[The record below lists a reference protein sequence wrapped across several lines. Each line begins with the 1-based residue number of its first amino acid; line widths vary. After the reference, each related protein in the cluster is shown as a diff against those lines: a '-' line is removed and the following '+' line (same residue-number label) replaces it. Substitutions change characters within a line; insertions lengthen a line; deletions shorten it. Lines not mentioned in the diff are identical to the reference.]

1 MNQSKPDTPAIHPTA
16 VVHSKA
22 RLGRGVSVGPYT
34 VIGPEVQIGDGTV
47 VMNHVTLEGPAV
59 LGRRNRIFPY
69 ASIGLDPQDKKYRP
83 GEPSLLEIGDDN
95 SIREFVTLNRGTEMG
110 GAVTRIGH
118 RNWIMAYVHVAHDCL
133 VGNDTILANC
143 TTLGGH
149 VTIQD
154 FANLGGFTAVHQYCQ
169 VGELAMTG
177 AHTML
182 AQDVPPYAMAV
193 GNRAKLFG
201 INRIGLERAGLPP
214 EEIRAVQDA
223 YRLYFRSKLGH
234 DEGLAA
240 IEAELAHSERA
251 MRFAAFIRK
260 STRGVCR

>member
-1 MNQSKPDTPAIHPTA
+1 
-16 VVHSKA
+16 
-22 RLGRGVSVGPYT
+22 
-34 VIGPEVQIGDGTV
+34 
-47 VMNHVTLEGPAV
+47 
-59 LGRRNRIFPY
+59 
-69 ASIGLDPQDKKYRP
+69 
-83 GEPSLLEIGDDN
+83 
-95 SIREFVTLNRGTEMG
+95 
-110 GAVTRIGH
+110 
-118 RNWIMAYVHVAHDCL
+118 

-240 IEAELAHSERA
+240 IEAELGQSERA